1 MNYYNEI
8 DPGAV
13 AVLRQ
18 LIVEGL
24 IAPGI
29 VDDRSIEDVK
39 PSDLAGFTQCHFFA
53 GFGIWSLALRQAGW
67 SDNRKIWTASCPCQ
81 PFSTAGK
88 GIGFDDERHLWPS
101 LYWLIEQCCPDTIV
115 GEQVAGKDGLIWL
128 DLVSTD
134 LENSGYAVGAANLCA
149 AGVGSPQLRQRL
161 YWLADSGSIG
171 RKMAIHQSGN
181 SIEAHGEEKTNRFGG
196 CSPLLRLAST
206 IGIGYSAIQRESN
219 SGMGCR
225 NNKERSRF
233 GLESGSAVAN
243 TDSLE
248 NFWRDCDWLLGRDGR
263 WRCVE
268 SGTFPLA
275 HGAAER
281 MGRLRGYGNA
291 IVGPL
296 AKTFI
301 QTVMSL

>member
-8 DPGAV
+8 DPNAV

-18 LIVEGL
+18 LIIEGL

-29 VDDRSIEDVK
+29 VDNRSIEDVR
-39 PSDLAGFTQCHFFA
+39 PSDLIGFAQCHFFA

-67 SDNRKIWTASCPCQ
+67 GDNRKIWTASCPCQ

-88 GIGFDDERHLWPS
+88 GGGFDDERHLWPS
-101 LYWLIEQCCPDTIV
+101 LYWLIEQCHPDTIV
-115 GEQVAGKDGLIWL
+115 GEQVAGPDGLVWF

-134 LENSGYAVGAANLCA
+134 LENSGYSTGAANLCA

-161 YWLADSGSIG
+161 YWLA
-171 RKMAIHQSGN
+171 
-181 SIEAHGEEKTNRFGG
+181 
-196 CSPLLRLAST
+196 ST
-206 IGIGYSAIQRESN
+206 VSLGYSAIQRKSN
-219 SGMGCR
+219 SGMDCG
-225 NNKERSRF
+225 NNEEWSPFRF
-233 GLESGSAVAN
+233 EPRSAVTN
-243 TDSLE
+243 TGSLE
-248 NFWRDCDWLLGRDGR
+248 NFWRDCDWLLGRDGK

-268 SGTFPLA
+268 PGTFPLA

-281 MGRLRGYGNA
+281 VGRLRGYGNA